1 MIHVHRALPTE
12 AESSTNWWPFFVVLG
27 LVVLVAVVLV
37 ALQGRLPG
45 RRRSTAPPADLADS
59 QAARPVTRPVSQPVL
74 ESVPDPGP
82 LSVAE
87 PAPEPVPPPEAGTD
101 ASGIF
106 ISYRRQDEP
115 NFAGRLYD
123 RLAARYGRET
133 VFMDVDTIDLGVDFA
148 EVIDQ
153 SLARCQVMIV
163 VIGREWLG
171 VVDEDGERRLDN
183 PDDYVRLE
191 IEKALHSST
200 RVIPVLVEGAT
211 TPKSTQLPP
220 PLASLSRRNGIAMA
234 HASFTSDASRLIETL
249 DRILAEPR

>member
-1 MIHVHRALPTE
+1 VIHLHQALPTE
-12 AESSTNWWPFFVVLG
+12 AESGTSWWPFFVVLG

-45 RRRSTAPPADLADS
+45 RGRPTAPSVDVVAER
-59 QAARPVTRPVSQPVL
+59 AAPPVSEPVR
-74 ESVPDPGP
+74 DPGA

-87 PAPEPVPPPEAGTD
+87 PAPEPVPQPDAETD

-191 IEKALHSST
+191 IEKALRSGT

-249 DRILAEPR
+249 DRVLAEPR